1 MEPPAPKPPHS
12 PDRSLARAAPVP
24 APGDGPD
31 PRASGAVDLQAAL
44 DRFGLSAY
52 RPGQREAIERLLDE
66 GRVLLVAP
74 TGGGKS
80 LSYQIPAL
88 LLEGTTLIISPLV
101 SLMHDQ
107 VSALEAL
114 DIPATFL
121 ASTLSPGAMRERLEG
136 LAKGRYKLVYIAPER
151 FSVPDFAPL
160 LGQIDCPL
168 VAIDEAHCISEWGH
182 DFRPEYLQIGRIL
195 ALFPKARVLACTA
208 TATPV
213 VRDEIIER
221 LGLPATTRQLIH
233 GFARPNL
240 ALRVKEVSSQA
251 QRSGWVDEILA
262 ETLEAPGVGHGASIV
277 YSPTRRAAE
286 KEALRLEGR
295 GWRTG
300 VYHAGLEPQAR
311 EAAHRAFSAGEIEV
325 VVATNAFGMGI
336 DRADVRSVI
345 HLAPPGSIE
354 AYYQEVGR
362 AGRDGRDAVG
372 LMILSPGDMPRRRHL
387 IESDNAG
394 PAPSPEAVQHK
405 WNLFLELMRFAEGGS
420 CRHDAV
426 LRYFGDEAETLA
438 GCGRCDVCQHLATGG
453 DASHDFDETQVTLI
467 VRKALSGVARIH
479 GHYGLSAAVALLRGT
494 SDDRLVRQGLNQ
506 TTTFGVLA
514 EFSEDWL
521 TRLLRRCVTA
531 GWVDFFGGDRPVVAL
546 TEDGIAA
553 MKAERPVRLLLPP
566 LKEAA
571 RRPRSQPRTGTP
583 ETAELTLA
591 ETALFEAL
599 RAHRMEVARRDGV
612 PPYVVA
618 SDRALRD
625 VARLGPTDFESLQ
638 LANGIG
644 PSKAERYGD
653 GLLAVVRE
661 HQA

>member
-1 MEPPAPKPPHS
+1 
-12 PDRSLARAAPVP
+12 
-24 APGDGPD
+24 
-31 PRASGAVDLQAAL
+31 
-44 DRFGLSAY
+44 
-52 RPGQREAIERLLDE
+52 
-66 GRVLLVAP
+66 
-74 TGGGKS
+74 
-80 LSYQIPAL
+80 
-88 LLEGTTLIISPLV
+88 
-101 SLMHDQ
+101 
-107 VSALEAL
+107 
-114 DIPATFL
+114 
-121 ASTLSPGAMRERLEG
+121 
-136 LAKGRYKLVYIAPER
+136 
-151 FSVPDFAPL
+151 
-160 LGQIDCPL
+160 
-168 VAIDEAHCISEWGH
+168 
-182 DFRPEYLQIGRIL
+182 
-195 ALFPKARVLACTA
+195 
-208 TATPV
+208 
-213 VRDEIIER
+213 
-221 LGLPATTRQLIH
+221 
-233 GFARPNL
+233 
-240 ALRVKEVSSQA
+240 
-251 QRSGWVDEILA
+251 
-262 ETLEAPGVGHGASIV
+262 
-277 YSPTRRAAE
+277 
-286 KEALRLEGR
+286 
-295 GWRTG
+295 
-300 VYHAGLEPQAR
+300 
-311 EAAHRAFSAGEIEV
+311 
-325 VVATNAFGMGI
+325 MGI

-438 GCGRCDVCQHLATGG
+438 GCGRCDVCQHLSTGG
-453 DASHDFDETQVTLI
+453 DASHDFDEAQVTLI

-566 LKEAA
+566 LREAA
-571 RRPRSQPRTGTP
+571 RRPRAQPRAGTP